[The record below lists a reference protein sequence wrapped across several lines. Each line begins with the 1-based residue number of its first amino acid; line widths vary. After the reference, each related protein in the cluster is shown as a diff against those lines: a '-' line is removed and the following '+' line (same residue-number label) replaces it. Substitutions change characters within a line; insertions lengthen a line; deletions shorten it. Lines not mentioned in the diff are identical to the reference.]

1 MIWLDVDTA
10 VEMMVNAVQLT
21 SDSDFV
27 TKDETIAYNEAGMD
41 LYWNFVTTGGTVSC
55 TAVTPTTAG
64 NYDWAHVDGAMYKI
78 EMPASGGASANN
90 DTEGFG
96 WWSGKADGVLAFAS
110 PIYGFRAAATNNSLV
125 DGTTIDVNVTALSG
139 DSTAADNAESFFDG
153 TGYAGTGNTIPTV
166 TTLTGHTAQTGD
178 SYARLGAP
186 AGASIAADIATV
198 DTVVDSILVDTAEIG
213 AAGAGLT
220 AVPWNASWD
229 AEVQSEANDALVAI
243 GLDHLVGASVTG
255 TDVVDNSIIARMV
268 ASGATADW
276 DTFVNTTDSLQA
288 IRDHVGDGTNLTE
301 AGGTGDHL
309 TSVPWN
315 ASWDAEVQSEV
326 NDALVAL
333 GLDHLVSAAVVGA
346 DVTDN
351 SIVAKMVASGATADW
366 DTFVNTTDSL
376 QATRDHIGDG
386 SNLTEAGGTGD
397 HLNAVPWNAT
407 WDAEVQSEVNDGL
420 VALGLDHLVSASVV
434 GADVT
439 DNSIIAYMVSKS
451 ATADWDSFVNT
462 SDALEALSDMIGAT
476 PPTAAQ
482 IADAVWDEAQAD
494 HVAAGSFGETATEIA
509 SILVD
514 TAEIGTAGA
523 GLTDLGGMS
532 TAMKAEVN
540 TEAGDVINTDTYT
553 EIAAGAPSDTPTLS
567 AMIRELYFAYKNK
580 KTVTSSTLTLRNS
593 ADSAT
598 LHTATLGDDG
608 TTFTKGEISA

>member
-1 MIWLDVDTA
+1 
-10 VEMMVNAVQLT
+10 
-21 SDSDFV
+21 
-27 TKDETIAYNEAGMD
+27 MD
-41 LYWNFVTTGGTVSC
+41 
-55 TAVTPTTAG
+55 A
-64 NYDWAHVDGAMYKI
+64 
-78 EMPASGGASANN
+78 
-90 DTEGFG
+90 
-96 WWSGKADGVLAFAS
+96 
-110 PIYGFRAAATNNSLV
+110 
-125 DGTTIDVNVTALSG
+125 
-139 DSTAADNAESFFDG
+139 
-153 TGYAGTGNTIPTV
+153 
-166 TTLTGHTAQTGD
+166 
-178 SYARLGAP
+178 
-186 AGASIAADIATV
+186 
-198 DTVVDSILVDTAEIG
+198 VVDSILVDTAEIG